1 MSRKRKGKGKREK
14 GKGRRKKK
22 GKEKEG
28 KREKQLNLVDGACG
42 PVRIFFFNPD
52 NRDEGDWYF

>member
-22 GKEKEG
+22 EKKKKG
-28 KREKQLNLVDGACG
+28 REKQLNLVDGACG
-42 PVRIFFFNPD
+42 PVRIFFSNPD
-52 NRDEGDWYF
+52 NRDGMDWYV